1 MQLAVCVGLTPSTKV
16 LRSRLRP
23 LQAEGTA
30 LDAPLLVK
38 AHGGPAGGVVASRVS
53 AANDAHLLFS
63 GFRIFSPAF
72 RGSTG
77 FGDEF
82 TAANIDCQVR
92 ILLDFSLYV

>member
-1 MQLAVCVGLTPSTKV
+1 
-16 LRSRLRP
+16 
-23 LQAEGTA
+23 
-30 LDAPLLVK
+30 
-38 AHGGPAGGVVASRVS
+38 VVASRVT

-92 ILLDFSLYV
+92 ILRIA